1 MTITD
6 IESLT
11 YEQAKEIAIEM
22 IMIKD
27 HDCFFADLGRF
38 WLFRFMYLKMEGHI
52 YFAND
57 YELHHGYMVKTGR
70 EGIIKRMDILK
81 HSVVN
86 CLPIR
91 NYLNLFY
98 LMVIMKGKI
107 IFCVIIGL

>member
-27 HDCFFADLGRF
+27 HDCFFADLGENFGYSVLVFKNGR
-38 WLFRFMYLKMEGHI
+38 HI

-57 YELHHGYMVKTGR
+57 YELHHGYMVK
-70 EGIIKRMDILK
+70 
-81 HSVVN
+81 
-86 CLPIR
+86 
-91 NYLNLFY
+91 
-98 LMVIMKGKI
+98 GKI

>member
-27 HDCFFADLGRF
+27 HDCFFADLGENFGYYVLVVKNGR
-38 WLFRFMYLKMEGHI
+38 HI

-57 YELHHGYMVKTGR
+57 YELHDGFFFNDTATTEIYTG
-70 EGIIKRMDILK
+70 
-81 HSVVN
+81 
-86 CLPIR
+86 
-91 NYLNLFY
+91 
-98 LMVIMKGKI
+98 
-107 IFCVIIGL
+107 

>member
-27 HDCFFADLGRF
+27 HDCFFADLGENFGYSVLVFKNGR
-38 WLFRFMYLKMEGHI
+38 HI

-57 YELHHGYMVKTGR
+57 YELHHGYMVKT
-70 EGIIKRMDILK
+70 EGKESLK
-81 HSVVN
+81 EWYIETLSRKLFTDKELLEPVKNRFV
-86 CLPIR
+86 
-91 NYLNLFY
+91 YLKKN
-98 LMVIMKGKI
+98 V
-107 IFCVIIGL
+107 